1 VTVGSERGALSFPPM
16 SAAPVQPSGPLA
28 SVKEKGLKYLGVS
41 VINVVVGQTLL
52 LTFHA
57 VLGWPQAAANALAVL
72 ISAFP
77 AYYLSRKWVWGKSG
91 KSHFKKEV
99 LPFWI
104 FVGIG
109 LVFST
114 AMVALGAHLTDTTGA
129 GQNLELWEKLLPN
142 VMNAASFFILWIIRF
157 FLMEKLFQQ
166 HPELAEELVGEDFI
180 IAVEGQEKL
189 AAAEAAAAE
198 RAGRAGPAP
207 QG

>member
-1 VTVGSERGALSFPPM
+1 VTVGWERGALTFPPM
-16 SAAPVQPSGPLA
+16 STSTVKPSGPLA

-57 VLGWPQAAANALAVL
+57 ILGWPQAAANALAVM

-91 KSHFKKEV
+91 RSHFKKEV

-104 FVGIG
+104 FVFIG

-114 AMVALGAHLTDTTGA
+114 AMVALGAHVTDTA
-129 GQNLELWEKLLPN
+129 GNSVTLLEKLLPN
-142 VMNAASFFILWIIRF
+142 LLNALSFFILWIVRF
-157 FLMEKLFQQ
+157 FLMEKLFEQ

-180 IAVEGQEKL
+180 IAVEGHEKL
-189 AAAEAAAAE
+189 AAAEAAAAR
-198 RAGRAGPAP
+198 RAAAVDPPAP
-207 QG
+207 T

>member
-1 VTVGSERGALSFPPM
+1 VTVGEERGALSFPPM
-16 SAAPVQPSGPLA
+16 SIAPAKPSGPLA
-28 SVKEKGLKYLGVS
+28 SVKEKGLKYMGVS

-57 VLGWPQAAANALAVL
+57 ILGWPQALANALAVL

-104 FVGIG
+104 FVFIG

-114 AMVALGAHLTDTTGA
+114 AMVALGAHVTDTA
-129 GQNLELWEKLLPN
+129 GGNSVALWEKLLPN
-142 VMNAASFFILWIIRF
+142 VLNAASFFILWIIRF
-157 FLMEKLFQQ
+157 FLMEKLFEQ

-180 IAVEGQEKL
+180 IAVEGEEKL

-198 RAGRAGPAP
+198 RAGRADPAA
-207 QG
+207 QS